1 MSEVQ
6 FWVAYDGASQGRVTI
21 NEAKRGKQYECLEC
35 KGVMIPKKGDINRHH
50 FAHKADF
57 SCSGEGQRHLY
68 IKETMYAFLQNNL
81 ERLYPLTN
89 KSLSVEMEK
98 KFKGHIPDVILK
110 WFHAKEMHYLAIEVC
125 DTSPCTEEKI
135 ATYGK
140 NNICEIKISDWK
152 EEEMNNPFFI
162 ATELYDSVYQRL
174 MKTHHK
180 NVLKR
185 ISEKEKELKDA
196 RSKLRDA
203 RSKLSEVRQQV
214 KRAEE
219 ILEEEL
225 SQKYLDFFIGKWR
238 KYRDNEFYAY
248 LPSGFKVGD
257 IGILKNKNNDYF
269 ALVVLTEVVD
279 TDWKFNYSWFKYSTI
294 KTKRDANYVKGEW
307 L

>member
-6 FWVAYDGASQGRVTI
+6 FWVAYDSTSESRVTI

-98 KFKGHIPDVILK
+98 KFKGHIPDVTLK
-110 WFHAKEMHYLAIEVC
+110 WFHAKELHYLAIEVC

-140 NNICEIKISDWK
+140 KNICEIKITDWK
-152 EEEMNNPFFI
+152 EEEMNDPFFI
-162 ATELYDSVYQRL
+162 ATALYDSVYQRL

-185 ISEKEKELKDA
+185 ITEKEKELKSVSND
-196 RSKLRDA
+196 
-203 RSKLSEVRQQV
+203 LSRVRQQV
-214 KRAEE
+214 RKAE
-219 ILEEEL
+219 ILLEEEL
-225 SQKYLDFFIGKWR
+225 SQKYRDFFIGKWR
-238 KYRDNEFYAY
+238 KYPDGEFYAY
-248 LPSGFKVGD
+248 LPSSHTAGD
-257 IGILKNKNNDYF
+257 MGVLKNKDGTYF
-269 ALVVLTEVVD
+269 ALVVLTEEVNCD
-279 TDWKFNYSWFKYSTI
+279 MSYSWFKYSTI
-294 KTKRDANYVKGEW
+294 KTKREVEYERGAW
-307 L
+307 R